1 MRSANRPTP
10 HQWDST
16 AGRIKSACE
25 PLVKYLLMC
34 GETPLTEPVR
44 GTSAFAR
51 EFAANGPRNHRG
63 RSLHELDLDK
73 RLFKHPCSFLIYTP
87 AFDGLPAEAREY
99 VYRRL
104 WDVVTGK
111 DTAPDFA
118 HLTADDRLAI
128 REILSDTKPG
138 LPSYWRPDTQGP

>member
-1 MRSANRPTP
+1 MS
-10 HQWDST
+10 
-16 AGRIKSACE
+16 
-25 PLVKYLLMC
+25 

-51 EFAANGPRNHRG
+51 EFAANGPRDHRG
-63 RSLHELDLDK
+63 RSLRELDLDK
-73 RLFKHPCSFLIYTP
+73 RLFKYPCSFLIYTS

-128 REILSDTKPG
+128 REIISDTKPG
-138 LPSYWRPDTQGP
+138 LPSNWRPDTEGP